1 MAILK
6 LNSHEVLTQSGDNR
20 PEFGAGVPSGTVLQ
34 VQYTQYTGTASMT
47 NVATAVNYVLCD
59 GTAGSGTEIL
69 NVNITPKF
77 NNSKLWIQVSW
88 CGEFSAANAV
98 YNSMFFLFRNNT
110 KLGQANAGTLNITGI
125 MPPALSYEGTD
136 GSSTLE
142 SCYFQYFDEPQ
153 TMSQVTYKLGIIVDV
168 ALTLT
173 TNRTITDNTTSAGYE
188 RGISSISVM
197 EIAA

>member
-34 VQYTQYTGTASMT
+34 VQYTQFTDIATMT
-47 NVATAVNYVLCD
+47 SVSGNVNYVLCD

-77 NNSKLWIQVSW
+77 NNSKMWIQVQW
-88 CGEFSAANAV
+88 MGEFNPVSMTW
-98 YNSMFFLFRNNT
+98 NSVFYLWKNST
-110 KLGQANAGTLNITGI
+110 KLHNTSGAGNSGI
-125 MPPALSYEGTD
+125 MTPSTSYTSADE
-136 GSSTLE
+136 SSTAE
-142 SCYFQYFDEPQ
+142 NCTFQYFDISG
-153 TMSQVTYKLGIIVDV
+153 TTNTITYKVGYQGNAGTIY
-168 ALTLT
+168 
-173 TNRTITDNTTSAGYE
+173 TNRCVNPTTTIGSGYE